1 MKEEF
6 ATAAI
11 IQYEIQFALGLKRVV
26 QTDDERVASEGQD
39 RTLRLGVVDLGAKC
53 SKDVMF
59 KIQDVMFKMFKML
72 CERC

>member
-26 QTDDERVASEGQD
+26 ETDDERVASEGQN

-59 KIQDVMFKMFKML
+59 KMFKML
-72 CERC
+72 VKDVS